1 MKHLDSLFLSY
12 LALSPV
18 IGYVLVFFIMMF
30 EGDAALFTAAFL
42 TSQGYFDFWE
52 MTFTALSGVLIGN
65 ILWYWAGWHLDHLSP
80 FLNKWSERI
89 GRPFDDHLLKRT
101 FRTFFIS
108 KFTYGVHHALLVRA
122 GALKMSLGTFIKNDF
137 FATII
142 WFCVIW
148 ALGYT
153 VGASFVYVKKYLKYA
168 EIALLISLAGIFY
181 LEYTVRK
188 RSKEKL

>member
-1 MKHLDSLFLSY
+1 MEYFDLFILPY
-12 LALSPV
+12 LILWPPL
-18 IGYVLVFFIMMF
+18 GYILVFFIMMF

-42 TSQGYFDFWE
+42 TSQGYFDLWD

-65 ILWYWAGWHLDHLSP
+65 ILWYWAGWHLDYLSP
-80 FLNKWSERI
+80 FLSKWSERI
-89 GRPFDDHLLKRT
+89 GKPFDKHLLKRT
-101 FRTFFIS
+101 FHTFFIS
-108 KFTYGVHHALLVRA
+108 KFTYGVHHALLLRA
-122 GALKMSLGTFIKNDF
+122 GALKMSLSTFIKNDL

-142 WFCVIW
+142 WFCIIW

-168 EIALLISLAGIFY
+168 EIGLLIALAGFFY

-188 RSKEKL
+188 RSEKEL